1 MLYDATFDLFVHLFE
16 LCVFVLLCFGF
27 CLYLRII

>member
-1 MLYDATFDLFVHLFE
+1 MPYDATFDLFVHLFE
-16 LCVFVLLCFGF
+16 LYVFVLLRFGF